1 MKKIIAFL
9 LAVFMITCL
18 GTMVAFADE
27 TSTTPITVV
36 SGSDKLELKLLTKT
50 KDAGYHFSAE
60 INEDGENLMKD
71 FDVVKA
77 EDLAGYLI
85 DGEGRT
91 VGAFFVGEKGSYDP
105 TGFNDSQAGFNT
117 FAVEVSYNNKI
128 YTVTLFSAKADT
140 ALTGLASESTA
151 APEAGQ
157 PADDYEKT
165 DGQTT
170 GDVVV
175 APTTDGTASSATQSA
190 TQNAT
195 IASSEAASK
204 GATGDSADKLSSEVA
219 TAAGAPVAT
228 YVVIGAAVILA
239 IVGVVVYKRR
249 TTRI

>member
-27 TSTTPITVV
+27 TSTTPVTVV
-36 SGSDKLELKLLTKT
+36 SGSDKLELKLLTEA

-60 INEDGENLMKD
+60 INEDGENLMKG
-71 FDVVKA
+71 FSVVKA

-105 TGFNDSQAGFNT
+105 TGFGSQSGFNT
-117 FAVEVSYNNKI
+117 FAAEVSYNGKTYI
-128 YTVTLFSAKADT
+128 VTLFSTKADT
-140 ALTGLASESTA
+140 ALTGLVSESTA

-165 DGQTT
+165 DGQTA
-170 GDVVV
+170 GDAVV
-175 APTTDGTASSATQSA
+175 APTTDRTTSSATQSA

-195 IASSEAASK
+195 VASTESPSK
-204 GATGDSADKLSSEVA
+204 GATGDSANKLSSEVA
-219 TAAGAPVAT
+219 TAAGAPVVT
-228 YVVIGAAVILA
+228 YVVIGAAVLLA
-239 IVGVVVYKRR
+239 IVGVVVYKKR